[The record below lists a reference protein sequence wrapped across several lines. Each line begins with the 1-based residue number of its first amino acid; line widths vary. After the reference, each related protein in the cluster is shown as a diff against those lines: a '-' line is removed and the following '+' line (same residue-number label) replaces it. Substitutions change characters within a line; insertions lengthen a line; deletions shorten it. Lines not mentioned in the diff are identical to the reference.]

1 MSIVAQGTE
10 LYLIDP
16 DDDSVIT
23 LGCITSFNPGGDPA
37 DQLEDTCLSDTA
49 RSYKKGLS
57 TPGAAT
63 IGLNP
68 DPADTS
74 HIRLYEIYQDDAI
87 NNDLKFVVGWSD
99 GTDVPTVDSVGD
111 FELPTSRTWYKFDGY
126 VSDFPFDFQLNTL
139 VTSSVSVQRSGKPQW
154 LVKV

>member
-16 DDDSVIT
+16 ADDSVIT
-23 LGCITSFNPGGDPA
+23 VGCITSFNPGGDPA
-37 DQLEDTCLSDTA
+37 DQLEDTCLADTA

-57 TPGAAT
+57 TPGQVT
-63 IGLNP
+63 FGLNP
-68 DPADTS
+68 DPSDAS

-87 NNDLKFVVGWSD
+87 NDDLKFVVGWSD
-99 GTDVPTVDSVGD
+99 GDDTPTVDSTGEFD
-111 FELPTSRTWYKFDGY
+111 LATSRTWYKFDGY
-126 VSDFPFDFQLNTL
+126 IGDFPFDFQLNTL
-139 VTSSVSVQRSGKPQW
+139 VTSQVSVQRSGKPQW